1 MNCPTRVRNLETSTV
16 VKENTK
22 DWYKCP
28 ATTGCVQHIAV
39 EDLVLSQEDKPKK
52 HRSAREISHETDI
65 LRSSVHGIIHRD
77 LQLKCFKQCRVQL
90 VSEANHIS
98 HVTC

>member
-28 ATTGCVQHIAV
+28 ATAGCVQHIAV
-39 EDLVLSQEDKPKK
+39 EDLVLSQEEKPKK
-52 HRSAREISHETDI
+52 HQSTR
-65 LRSSVHGIIHRD
+65 
-77 LQLKCFKQCRVQL
+77 
-90 VSEANHIS
+90 
-98 HVTC
+98 